1 VSTTDGPAQPLP
13 VRAALLA
20 LTGLAALQ
28 AVYFVL
34 AAQGPHRVVAMV
46 LGLGSILL
54 GSWPG
59 VDRRGHLAAQT
70 ALAIPICGNL
80 AAQYP
85 KLGVPVECRV
95 LLVAVLLGYLG
106 IFVAGVAALVRRS
119 LFMPLLLSMFSLG
132 VALLVAEV
140 LLERPWGREE
150 SSGAD
155 VSWRGL
161 LRHQDTSLPDFY
173 MPGSQVIHPYAT
185 DPRGYFERLDP
196 SEIRWSLTL
205 SAPGAGATLIRH
217 PDRPGVLRVEISSA
231 PTRTAWH
238 IQLAQP
244 GLSVRRGQRLAAR
257 FRARADRPRPISVA
271 LTRGRPPWTNLG
283 LRDTIALDTAWR
295 DFDLPLVATA
305 TYPWSRLQFDLGAES
320 PSVELS
326 GITLLDLAS
335 HDTLTPNWPRYAVR
349 YSFNDMGCRDREYPL
364 KRAPGT
370 WRILALGDSYAM
382 GVGVHARDVFTA
394 RLERLLNDRRAPGS
408 PTYEVINCGVSGY
421 STEDAL
427 ILYQRHAAR
436 YHPDV
441 VLLTMVWN
449 DDRSFSDEVGLTF
462 QEQPRHRLFRTWRLL
477 DQTWTERG
485 LRHHDYSTV
494 TRALEGL
501 RQATQARGS
510 RLALVI
516 GRNGP
521 RREWDALAD
530 AVYRSVD
537 TLTVPVLDLWQR
549 LRRESPRDIQVLE
562 KLDGH
567 PNERAHAI
575 IATEVEAFLGR
586 HGLLPRAGHVY
597 AR

>member
-1 VSTTDGPAQPLP
+1 VSTTDGPSQSLP
-13 VRAALLA
+13 VRVALLA

-34 AAQGPHRVVAMV
+34 AAQGPNRLVALV
-46 LGLGSILL
+46 LGLGSILIR
-54 GSWPG
+54 SWPAA
-59 VDRRGHLAAQT
+59 DRRGPLAAQ
-70 ALAIPICGNL
+70 AVLAIAICGNL
-80 AAQYP
+80 ASHYP
-85 KLGVPVECRV
+85 KLGVPIEWRV
-95 LLVAVLLGYLG
+95 LLVAILLGYLG
-106 IFVAGVAALVRRS
+106 LFVAGVAALVRRS
-119 LFMPLLLSMFSLG
+119 LFLPVLLSMVSFGLA
-132 VALLVAEV
+132 VLVAEV
-140 LLERPWGREE
+140 LLERPWQREE
-150 SSGAD
+150 SAGPD

-161 LRHQDTSLPDFY
+161 LRHPDTSLPDFY

-205 SAPGAGATLIRH
+205 SAPGAGATLVRR
-217 PDRPGVLRVEISSA
+217 PDRPEVLRIEISSA

-238 IQLAQP
+238 IQLTEP
-244 GLSVRRGQRLAAR
+244 GFSVRRGQRLEAR
-257 FRARADRPRPISVA
+257 FRARADRPRSISVV
-271 LTRGRPPWTNLG
+271 LTQGRPPWTNLG
-283 LRDTIALDTAWR
+283 IKDTIALDTAWR
-295 DFDLPLVATA
+295 AFHLPFVATA
-305 TYPWSRLQFDLGAES
+305 TYPWSRLQFELGAET

-326 GITLLDLAS
+326 GVTMVDLPS
-335 HDTLTPNWPRYAVR
+335 HDTVTPNWPRYSVR
-349 YSFNDMGCRDREYPL
+349 YSFNDMGCRDRNYPL

-370 WRILALGDSYAM
+370 WRILALGDSYTL

-394 RLERLLNDRRAPGS
+394 RLERLLNDSRGPGS

-436 YHPDV
+436 YDPDV

-449 DDRSFSDEVGLTF
+449 DDRSFSDEVGLRF

-501 RQATQARGS
+501 RQATQARGA

-521 RREWDALAD
+521 RREWDALID

-537 TLTVPVLDLWQR
+537 TQTVPVLDLWPR
-549 LRRESPRDIQVLE
+549 LRKEPSGDIQVLE
-562 KLDGH
+562 KVDAH
-567 PNERAHAI
+567 PSERAHAI
-575 IATEVEAFLGR
+575 MATEVEAFLGR
-586 HGLLPRAGHVY
+586 HGLLSRSEHVH

>member
-1 VSTTDGPAQPLP
+1 LP
-13 VRAALLA
+13 VRVALLA

-34 AAQGPHRVVAMV
+34 AAEGPTRVVAIV

-54 GSWPG
+54 RAWPG
-59 VDRRGHLAAQT
+59 SDRRGHVAAQT
-70 ALAIPICGNL
+70 ALAIAICGNL

-85 KLGVPVECRV
+85 ELGVPVECRV
-95 LLVAVLLGYLG
+95 LLVAVLLGYFG
-106 IFVAGVAALVRRS
+106 IFVAGAAALIRRS
-119 LFMPLLLSMFSLG
+119 LFMPLLLSMFSFG
-132 VALLVAEV
+132 VGLLVAEV
-140 LLERPWGREE
+140 LLERPWRREE
-150 SSGAD
+150 SPGAD

-161 LRHQDTSLPDFY
+161 LRHPDTSLPDFY
-173 MPGSQVIHPYAT
+173 MPGSQVVHPYSS

-196 SEIRWSLTL
+196 SEIRWRLTV
-205 SAPGAGATLIRH
+205 SAPGAKATLLRH
-217 PDRPGVLRVEISSA
+217 PDHPGVLRVEISSA
-231 PTRTAWH
+231 LTGTAWH
-238 IQLAQP
+238 IQLAEP
-244 GLSVRRGQRLAAR
+244 DLSVRRGERLSAR
-257 FRARADRPRPISVA
+257 FRARADRPRSISVA

-295 DFDLPLVATA
+295 DFDIPFAATA

-326 GITLLDLAS
+326 GITLVDVAS
-335 HDTLTPNWPRYAVR
+335 HDTLTPNLPRYAVR
-349 YSFNDMGCRDREYPL
+349 YSFNDMGCRDRNYPL
-364 KRAPGT
+364 ERAPGT
-370 WRILALGDSYAM
+370 WRILALGDSYTM
-382 GVGVHARDVFTA
+382 GVGVHAGDVFTA
-394 RLERLLNDRRAPGS
+394 RLERLLNDTRPPGS

-436 YHPDV
+436 YNPDV

-449 DDRSFSDEVGLTF
+449 DDRSFSDEAGLTF

-477 DQTWTERG
+477 DQTWTERR
-485 LRHHDYSTV
+485 LRHHDYSTA

-501 RQATQARGS
+501 RKAAQARGA
-510 RLALVI
+510 RLAVVI

-537 TLTVPVLDLWQR
+537 TLAVPVLNLWER
-549 LRRESPRDIQVLE
+549 LSAEPLSDIQVLE
-562 KLDGH
+562 RLDGH
-567 PNERAHAI
+567 PNEHAHAI
-575 IATEVEAFLGR
+575 MATEVEAFLGR
-586 HGLLPRAGHVY
+586 HGLLPRPEHVY